1 MLPPTGHPTFL
12 HRSGAAGKMQVLTRH
27 RAQRPVSAAFA
38 RLVAAGLLARLLF
51 PASAAAASELE
62 YGLEQHLLQRIE
74 LRGNVLVPADDLK
87 AIMKIREPRPL
98 HPITLLGFGDRTA
111 LYQPHL
117 LDAEL
122 RLLTRYYRQ
131 RGFHQVSVQLD
142 SVETVA
148 ASRGDV
154 LHISI
159 AEGPRT
165 YLDTVGIVVVGADSL
180 VAAETDTDALLAD
193 LRHVAGVPAPAD
205 LNDLGIDIYRLRTR
219 LWERGHM
226 LAEIRPVMTTAATDD
241 PARRLARLV
250 YEIAPGKAYRITG
263 ITVEGR
269 RLTRLDLI
277 GRELS
282 LASGDVFRWSEI
294 EASQQRLLDTSLFRD
309 VNFRPIDTDTVG
321 GTTRLLVEV
330 VERKPAYY
338 EFGFGVGSR
347 ERIRLLAAWGHN
359 NLFGTGQRL
368 RAGSRTSLNYE
379 DVQRLTDGPVRP
391 ELNYRYDLLHTYPG
405 VLGRLRLDSSLYV
418 GKETRGESGLNL
430 MSRGLSVG
438 TRFGSGPRVSH
449 IVEARIE
456 EVDPSLHPDA
466 KAPLRTA
473 FEASDLRP
481 RDTRS
486 LGWSYQ
492 NEGRDDP
499 LRPRRGATRTTRL
512 EVAGGPL
519 GGDNSFVKVSASW
532 QGYRSFPLGGVL
544 AMRASAGIV
553 RPYAGSLARGADGV
567 PYQERFFAGGATT
580 VRGYLE
586 RSLGPQITDQAVLDS
601 LELASDVP
609 LSNQPARGGNYLLLT
624 NVEWRFPLP
633 LLRSWRVDG
642 VAFVDGGNV
651 WENARDIR
659 LRSFRW
665 RSYAR
670 SSQDDASTKLWDYRY
685 SVGCGVRV
693 DTPVGPV
700 RLDAGFPL
708 KRALLSDS
716 VVEDKVIYHFSLG
729 FPF

>member
-1 MLPPTGHPTFL
+1 
-12 HRSGAAGKMQVLTRH
+12 MQVLTRH
-27 RAQRPVSAAFA
+27 RAQRPVPAPLARRIAAGS
-38 RLVAAGLLARLLF
+38 VAACLLACLL
-51 PASAAAASELE
+51 PAAPAVAESELE
-62 YGLEQHLLQRIE
+62 YGLEQHLLRRIE
-74 LRGNVLVPADDLK
+74 LRGNVMVPADDLK
-87 AIMKIREPRPL
+87 AIMKIREPRLWHPL
-98 HPITLLGFGDRTA
+98 TLLGLGDRTA

-142 SVETVA
+142 SVETQDPQ
-148 ASRGDV
+148 RGDM

-159 AEGPRT
+159 VEGPRT
-165 YLDTVGIVVVGADSL
+165 FLDTVAAVVVGPDSSGFALPDPAD
-180 VAAETDTDALLAD
+180 LLAG
-193 LRHVAGVPAPAD
+193 LAHVPGAPAPAD
-205 LNDLGIDIYRLRTR
+205 LNDLGTDIYRLRTG

-226 LAEIRPVMTTAATDD
+226 LAQIRPVMTTSATDD

-250 YEIAPGKAYRITG
+250 YEIDPGKAYRIAD
-263 ITVEGR
+263 IAVEGR
-269 RLTRLDLI
+269 RRTRLDLI

-282 LASGDVFRWSEI
+282 LSPGDLFQWSEV

-309 VNFRPIDTDTVG
+309 VGFRPVDTDTLA

-338 EFGFGVGSR
+338 EFGLGVGTR

-368 RAGSRTSLNYE
+368 RAGTRTSLNYE
-379 DVQRLTDGPVRP
+379 DVQRLTDGPVHP

-405 VLGRLRLDSSLYV
+405 VLGRLRLDSSVYLA
-418 GKETRGESGLNL
+418 KETRGESGLNL

-438 TRFGSGPRVSH
+438 TRFAGSPRVSNV
-449 IVEARIE
+449 VEARIE

-466 KAPLRTA
+466 KADLRVS

-486 LGWSYQ
+486 LGWSFQ
-492 NEGRDDP
+492 NEGRDNP
-499 LRPRRGATRTTRL
+499 LRPQRGAAQTTRL

-532 QGYRSFPLGGVL
+532 QGYRSFPLGGVI
-544 AMRASAGIV
+544 AMRASAGVV
-553 RPYAGSLARGADGV
+553 RPYAGSRARGADGV

-609 LSNQPARGGNYLLLT
+609 LSNKPARGGNYLLLT
-624 NVEWRFPLP
+624 NAEWRFPLP

-670 SSQDDASTKLWDYRY
+670 ASQDDASTKLWDYRY

-708 KRALLSDS
+708 KRALLSDA
-716 VVEDKVIYHFSLG
+716 VTEDKVIYHFSLG

>member
-27 RAQRPVSAAFA
+27 RAQRPGRRPHA
-38 RLVAAGLLARLLF
+38 RLIAAVLLVRLLV
-51 PASAAAASELE
+51 PALAAAESELE
-62 YGLEQHLLQRIE
+62 FGLEQHLLQRIE
-74 LRGNVLVPADDLK
+74 LRGNAAVPAADLK
-87 AIMKIREPRPL
+87 AVMKIREPRPY
-98 HPITLLGFGDRTA
+98 HPLTILGFGDRTA
-111 LYQPHL
+111 RYQPHL
-117 LDAEL
+117 LDTEL

-131 RGFHQVSVQLD
+131 RGFHQVVVQLD
-142 SVETVA
+142 SVETDFA
-148 ASRGDV
+148 QRGDV

-159 AEGPRT
+159 VEGPQT
-165 YLDTVGIVVVGADSL
+165 FLDV
-180 VAAETDTDALLAD
+180 VAAEVETAAGPDAGDVDADELLAD
-193 LRHVAGVPAPAD
+193 LHYVAGVAAPAD
-205 LNDLGIDIYRLRTR
+205 LNDLGADIYLLRTR
-219 LWERGHM
+219 LWEDGHM
-226 LAEIRPVMTTAATDD
+226 LAQIRPVMTTAATDD

-250 YEIAPGKAYRITG
+250 YEIAPGKAYRIAG

-269 RLTRLDLI
+269 RRTRLDLI
-277 GRELS
+277 ERELS
-282 LASGDVFRWSEI
+282 LAPGDLYRWDEV

-309 VNFRPIDTDTVG
+309 VSFRPVDTDTVA
-321 GTTRLLVEV
+321 GTTGLLVEV
-330 VERKPAYY
+330 VERRPAYY
-338 EFGFGVGSR
+338 EFGFGVGTR

-359 NLFGTGQRL
+359 NLFGSGQRL
-368 RAGSRTSLNYE
+368 RASTRTSLNYE
-379 DVQRLTDGPVRP
+379 DVQRLTDGPVHP

-405 VLGRLRLDSSLYV
+405 VLGHLRLDSGVYV

-430 MSRGLSVG
+430 LSRGLSVG

-449 IVEARIE
+449 VVEARIE

-466 KAPLRTA
+466 KAPLRAA

-481 RDTRS
+481 QDTRS
-486 LGWSYQ
+486 LGWSFQ

-499 LRPRRGATRTTRL
+499 LRPHRGGTQTMRL

-519 GGDNSFVKVSASW
+519 GGDNSFVKLSASL
-532 QGYRSFPLGGVL
+532 QGYRPVPVGGVL
-544 AMRASAGIV
+544 AVRVSVGVV
-553 RPYAGSLARGADGV
+553 RPYGDSRGRGADGV

-601 LELASDVP
+601 LQLASDVP
-609 LSNQPARGGNYLLLT
+609 LSDQPARGGNYLLLT
-624 NVEWRFPLP
+624 NAEWRFPLP

-651 WENARDIR
+651 WENANDIR
-659 LRSFRW
+659 LRGFRW

-670 SSQDDASTKLWDYRY
+670 ASQDEASTKLWDYRY

-708 KRALLSDS
+708 KRALLSDT
-716 VVEDKVIYHFSLG
+716 VTEDKVIYHFSLG